1 MDNSSPSSPMVSI
14 VSHILSLA
22 SCASDPAVPLFS
34 RDTIVHAVQTVVDGF
49 LEMEN
54 NPITA
59 GVVDKIN
66 FTQIEF
72 SCVQFIVEM
81 HYKIAAAV
89 HNRHKC
95 HQLAGIEV
103 SIVSHILSLASCA
116 SDPAVP
122 LFSRDTIVHAVQ
134 TVVDGFLEMENNPIT
149 AGVVDKINFTQIEF
163 SCNPSME
170 MISVLGEQLQ
180 FLVSK
185 LGACCIPSEA
195 NGKNSGTG
203 LSQVLSLLLLL
214 TVDSN
219 PAFYDY
225 IRVGLLE
232 ADYFICN

>member
-1 MDNSSPSSPMVSI
+1 MVSI

-103 SIVSHILSLASCA
+103 LINILGHRASVSSTSNN
-116 SDPAVP
+116 
-122 LFSRDTIVHAVQ
+122 LFNLIEQFIGSFYKTN
-134 TVVDGFLEMENNPIT
+134 TVM
-149 AGVVDKINFTQIEF
+149 
-163 SCNPSME
+163 
-170 MISVLGEQLQ
+170 
-180 FLVSK
+180 
-185 LGACCIPSEA
+185 
-195 NGKNSGTG
+195 
-203 LSQVLSLLLLL
+203 
-214 TVDSN
+214 
-219 PAFYDY
+219 FY
-225 IRVGLLE
+225 
-232 ADYFICN
+232 C